1 MEPGM
6 QWETIETPPGS
17 PVPQVMTVRAQS
29 IPARHAFPEHAHAWH
44 QVVYAI
50 TGVLTVAVAGRSFV
64 ISPEQ
69 AVWLPT
75 GHRHRVGSLL
85 GAEFRS
91 LWIADEAG
99 RGLPADPTVFG
110 VSVLL
115 QALIVEAAAIEGQ
128 ADGDGYAGR
137 VAGLI
142 LDQLRRAAP
151 LPGALPW
158 PREGPLA
165 GLCEALYAVPADSR
179 GPGGVGPGARPV
191 RPDPRPPLRGGA
203 RHEPALLA
211 AAPAAVQG
219 DRADGRRDG
228 RDADRDDARLRLD
241 LGLRLRLPQRHG
253 LRPAG
258 LHAREAGGAAG
269 VMWSNLAKDRAV
281 RPAPRTASS
290 LGGFQAMPSNSRHQA
305 DRRKKGRHRAGPFGQ
320 LDDACAAQ
328 RCTITFVPTLARV

>member
-179 GPGGVGPGARPV
+179 GPEEWGRALGLSGRTLAR
-191 RPDPRPPLRGGA
+191 RFEAELGMSLRSW
-203 RHEPALLA
+203 
-211 AAPAAVQG
+211 
-219 DRADGRRDG
+219 RR
-228 RDADRDDARLRLD
+228 RLRLFKAIELMGGGMGVTQTAMT
-241 LGLRLRLPQRHG
+241 LGYGSTSAFVYAFRSDMGCAPQAYMRG
-253 LRPAG
+253 RPAG
-258 LHAREAGGAAG
+258 L
-269 VMWSNLAKDRAV
+269 
-281 RPAPRTASS
+281 
-290 LGGFQAMPSNSRHQA
+290 
-305 DRRKKGRHRAGPFGQ
+305 
-320 LDDACAAQ
+320 
-328 RCTITFVPTLARV
+328 RV